1 MADTRKLG
9 NESPDARLADA
20 LLDVVESQL
29 RDHRAA
35 ASIGCLGALAEF
47 HEPDAI
53 HQRPAPH
60 RLVARSRR
68 GALAIEFSGDE
79 ALCAYEAPSAH
90 GDAWQY
96 GLAVLAPG
104 RRGAAR
110 EALTELGPDHDALDE
125 TARDAVLFDLGL
137 GMPNV
142 DYCVRVSDPH
152 LLATLREHRGECV
165 TASGHPL
172 QAALVAASP
181 PRVVIS
187 PVARIEV
194 YQPIARDRTPEG
206 SHTHLLPDLLAR
218 RRTHPANLPLP
229 PRALPLLTVHPQNP
243 LFDEHGERR
252 GFDVAAFA
260 RFERLLAAHGLPDY
274 VAAKAGQ
281 RARLM
286 TDGVAALPRPA
297 TRLARA
303 ALRAVLRQAPHLDAT
318 VHAADASAH

>member
-1 MADTRKLG
+1 M
-9 NESPDARLADA
+9 SARDSHA
-20 LLDVVESQL
+20 LLDVAESQL

-47 HEPDAI
+47 HEPDAT
-53 HQRPAPH
+53 HH
-60 RLVARSRR
+60 RDSPTRLTARSAR

-79 ALCAYEAPSAH
+79 TLCAYEAPSAH

-110 EALTELGPDHDALDE
+110 AVLTELGPDTDALDE
-125 TARDAVLFDLGL
+125 AARDAVLFDLGL

-142 DYCVRVSDPH
+142 DYCVRVSDPA
-152 LLATLREHRGECV
+152 LQKTLREHRGAQV
-165 TASGHPL
+165 TAPGHAL
-172 QAALVAASP
+172 QAVLVAASP
-181 PRVVIS
+181 TRVVLS

-194 YQPIARDRTPEG
+194 YQPIARERTPEG

-218 RRTHPANLPLP
+218 RRTHAANLPLP
-229 PRALPLLTVHPQNP
+229 PRALPLLTLHPENP

-252 GFDVAAFA
+252 GFDAAAFS

-274 VAAKAGQ
+274 VAAKSGQ
-281 RARLM
+281 RARLAA
-286 TDGVAALPRPA
+286 GGRGALPRPA

-303 ALRAVLRQAPHLDAT
+303 ALRAVLRQAPHLERVAN
-318 VHAADASAH
+318 AADTSAH